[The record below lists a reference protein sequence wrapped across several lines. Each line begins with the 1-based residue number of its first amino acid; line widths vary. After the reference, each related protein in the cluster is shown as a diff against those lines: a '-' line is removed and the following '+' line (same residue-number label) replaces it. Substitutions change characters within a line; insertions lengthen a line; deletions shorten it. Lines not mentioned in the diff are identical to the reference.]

1 MIILAF
7 VLAIIVLGSI
17 IAFLIGLY
25 KVLFQK
31 KEKEFG
37 IKLLINS
44 TIIFIVGFGTCAA
57 ILNNSGI

>member
-1 MIILAF
+1 MVILAF

-17 IAFLIGLY
+17 MAFLIGLY

-31 KEKEFG
+31 EEKEFG

-44 TIIFIVGFGTCAA
+44 TILFIVGFGTCAV